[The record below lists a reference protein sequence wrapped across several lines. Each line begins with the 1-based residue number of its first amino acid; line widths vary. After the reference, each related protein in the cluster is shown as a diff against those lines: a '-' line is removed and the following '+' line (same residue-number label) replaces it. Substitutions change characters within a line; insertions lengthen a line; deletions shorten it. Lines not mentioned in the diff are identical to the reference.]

1 MKQLNQVLGYYTPA
15 FFKIQI
21 NTNQDIDPN
30 NLSGQNLST
39 FIHEYTHFIQD
50 FTTIKGLENIYLVY
64 DILREYCYQIY
75 NNKTNFITLP
85 LNIQIANHVYMM
97 QIISYSW
104 GTNDNINQINNIN
117 SVETTTVEFDQNAI
131 AQQSGLANF
140 NKIKLNVDT
149 NIGNVDLEFGTL
161 AIMEGMSHLMETFL
175 NPNHITNAPD
185 YPYNI
190 AQKFA
195 QHIYPTISDE
205 MIFALCDIALQT
217 SAPGESFY
225 TMLLDI
231 QKDNINNAD
240 DIYKKFND
248 VFKTWTKGIV
258 NYAKEVLS
266 TVINGDFATQ
276 YKAWANNIFNT
287 AINLRTNNPKFFLN
301 IIRGGQFNQN
311 KEFKNFVNSVGTP
324 LMFNNYNKAFK
335 IPINNTQNWDV
346 EFFTAISYIF
356 NLLQEGTEECPLI
369 EWCKQSSI
377 QIDKNCSLNP
387 TAHSS
392 NYREPCPI
400 GMIWY
405 HWDLSKWDLSKW
417 DYQIGLKKKCVLKR
431 LKENF
436 IKSLRLYTTKK
447 GV

>member
-1 MKQLNQVLGYYTPA
+1 MKKLNQRLGYYTPA

-64 DILREYCYQIY
+64 DILREYCHQIY
-75 NNKTNFITLP
+75 DNNTNFITLP
-85 LNIQIANHVYMM
+85 LNIQIPNHEYME
-97 QIISYSW
+97 QIRNESW
-104 GTNDNINQINNIN
+104 GTNDKINQINNIN
-117 SVETTTVEFDQNAI
+117 SVKTTTVKFDQNAI
-131 AQQSGLANF
+131 AQKPDLANF
-140 NKIKLNVDT
+140 TKIKLNVDSDKG
-149 NIGNVDLEFGTL
+149 NIPLEFGTL

-175 NPNHITNAPD
+175 NPKYVTNAPD

-195 QHIYPTISDE
+195 QHICPNITNE

-217 SAPGESFY
+217 SVPGYSFY
-225 TMLLDI
+225 SMLLDI
-231 QKDNINNAD
+231 KNNKINNAD
-240 DIYKKFND
+240 DIYKKFNN
-248 VFKTWTKGIV
+248 VFKTWRIGIV

-266 TVINGDFATQ
+266 TVIDGNFAAQ
-276 YKAWANNIFNT
+276 YKTWVENLFNY

-311 KEFKNFVNSVGTP
+311 NDFIYFVNKVGTP

-335 IPINNTQNWDV
+335 IPITNTQNWDV

-356 NLLQEGTEECPLI
+356 NLLQGGPKECPLI
-369 EWCKQSSI
+369 EWCKQSNI
-377 QIDKNCSLNP
+377 KINDNCYLNP
-387 TAHSS
+387 PAHS

-400 GMIWY
+400 GTIWY
-405 HWDLSKWDLSKW
+405 HRNLSKWDLSKW
-417 DYQIGLKKKCVLKR
+417 GYQIGLKK
-431 LKENF
+431 NA
-436 IKSLRLYTTKK
+436 Y
-447 GV
+447 

>member
-1 MKQLNQVLGYYTPA
+1 MKKLNQTLGYYTPA

-21 NTNQDIDPN
+21 NTDEDIVPQ

-50 FTTIKGLENIYLVY
+50 FTTIKGLENIYCVY
-64 DILREYCYQIY
+64 DILSEYCHQIY
-75 NNKTNFITLP
+75 NNKTNHITLP
-85 LNIQIANHVYMM
+85 LNIQIPNHVYMM

-117 SVETTTVEFDQNAI
+117 SVETTTVQFDPNAI
-131 AQQSGLANF
+131 KQEPGLANF
-140 NKIKLNVDT
+140 TKIILNVDSDKG
-149 NIGNVDLEFGTL
+149 NIPLEFGTL

-175 NPNHITNAPD
+175 NPDYVTKAPD

-195 QHIYPTISDE
+195 QHICPNITNE

-217 SAPGESFY
+217 SAPGKSFY
-225 TMLLDI
+225 CMLSDI
-231 QKDNINNAD
+231 KNNKINDADNI
-240 DIYKKFND
+240 YEKFKD
-248 VFKTWTKGIV
+248 VFATWSEKSKNIV
-258 NYAKEVLS
+258 NVAKKVLS
-266 TVINGDFATQ
+266 TVIKGDFATQ

-287 AINLRTNNPKFFLN
+287 AIKLRTNNPKFFLN

-311 KEFKNFVNSVGTP
+311 KDFKNFVNSVGTP

-356 NLLQEGTEECPLI
+356 NLLQGGPKECPLI

-387 TAHSS
+387 PAHSS
-392 NYREPCPI
+392 NYRELCPI

-405 HWDLSKWDLSKW
+405 HWNLSKW

>member
-1 MKQLNQVLGYYTPA
+1 MKKLNQTLGYYTPA

-21 NTNQDIDPN
+21 NTDEDIVPQ

-64 DILREYCYQIY
+64 DILREYCHQIY
-75 NNKTNFITLP
+75 DNNTNFITLP
-85 LNIQIANHVYMM
+85 LNIQIPNHEYMM
-97 QIISYSW
+97 QIQNESW
-104 GTNDNINQINNIN
+104 GTNDKINQINNIN
-117 SVETTTVEFDQNAI
+117 SVKTTTVKFDQNAI
-131 AQQSGLANF
+131 AQKPDLANF
-140 NKIKLNVDT
+140 TKIKLNVDSDKG
-149 NIGNVDLEFGTL
+149 NIPLEFGTL

-175 NPNHITNAPD
+175 NPKYVTNAPD

-195 QHIYPTISDE
+195 QHICPNITNE

-217 SAPGESFY
+217 SVPGYSFY

-231 QKDNINNAD
+231 KNNKINNAD
-240 DIYKKFND
+240 DIYKKFNN
-248 VFKTWTKGIV
+248 VFKTWRIGIV

-266 TVINGDFATQ
+266 TVIDGNFAAQ
-276 YKAWANNIFNT
+276 YKTWVENLFNY

-311 KEFKNFVNSVGTP
+311 NDFIDFVNKVGTP

-335 IPINNTQNWDV
+335 IPITNTQNWDV

-356 NLLQEGTEECPLI
+356 NLLQGGPKECPLI
-369 EWCKQSSI
+369 EWCKQSNI
-377 QIDKNCSLNP
+377 KINDNCYLNP
-387 TAHSS
+387 PAHSS

-400 GMIWY
+400 GTIWY
-405 HWDLSKWDLSKW
+405 HRNLSKWDLSKLG
-417 DYQIGLKKKCVLKR
+417 YQIGLKK
-431 LKENF
+431 NA
-436 IKSLRLYTTKK
+436 Y
-447 GV
+447 

>member
-1 MKQLNQVLGYYTPA
+1 MKKLNQRLGYYTPA

-21 NTNQDIDPN
+21 NTDEDIVPQ

-50 FTTIKGLENIYLVY
+50 FTTIKGLENIYYIY
-64 DILREYCYQIY
+64 DCLRGYCKQIY
-75 NNKTNFITLP
+75 DNKTNHITLP
-85 LNIQIANHVYMM
+85 LNIQIPIHVYMM

-117 SVETTTVEFDQNAI
+117 SVETTTVKFDQNAI

-140 NKIKLNVDT
+140 TKIILNVDSDKG
-149 NIGNVDLEFGTL
+149 NISLEFGTL
-161 AIMEGMSHLMETFL
+161 AIMEGMAHLMETFL

-217 SAPGESFY
+217 SVPGYSFY
-225 TMLLDI
+225 SMLLDI
-231 QKDNINNAD
+231 QKNNIDNAD
-240 DIYKKFND
+240 DIYEKFKD
-248 VFKTWTKGIV
+248 VFETWTKDIV

-266 TVINGDFATQ
+266 TVIKGDFATQ

-287 AINLRTNNPKFFLN
+287 AIKLRITNPKFLLD
-301 IIRGGQFNQN
+301 IIKKGQFNQN
-311 KEFKNFVNSVGTP
+311 NDFIAFVNKVGTP

-335 IPINNTQNWDV
+335 IPITNTQNWDV

-356 NLLQEGTEECPLI
+356 NLLQGGTKECPLMK
-369 EWCKQSSI
+369 WCKQSNI
-377 QIDKNCSLNP
+377 KIDDNCSLNP
-387 TAHSS
+387 PTRSH
-392 NYREPCPI
+392 YKELCPI
-400 GMIWY
+400 GMIW
-405 HWDLSKWDLSKW
+405 KNRNLSKW
-417 DYQIGLKKKCVLKR
+417 DYQIGLKK
-431 LKENF
+431 NA
-436 IKSLRLYTTKK
+436 Y
-447 GV
+447 

>member
-1 MKQLNQVLGYYTPA
+1 MKQLNQELGFYEPA

-21 NTNQDIDPN
+21 NTDEDIVPQ

-50 FTTIKGLENIYLVY
+50 FTTIKGLENIYYIY
-64 DILREYCYQIY
+64 DCLREYCHQIY
-75 NNKTNFITLP
+75 DNNTNFITLP
-85 LNIQIANHVYMM
+85 LNIQIENHVSMKK
-97 QIISYSW
+97 IKNESW
-104 GTNDNINQINNIN
+104 GTGCSINKINKILNIYEEHVQ
-117 SVETTTVEFDQNAI
+117 FDSNAI

-140 NKIKLNVDT
+140 KKIKLNVDSDKG
-149 NIGNVDLEFGTL
+149 NISLEFGTL

-175 NPNHITNAPD
+175 NPKYVTNAPD

-195 QHIYPTISDE
+195 QHICPNITNE

-217 SAPGESFY
+217 SVPGYSFY
-225 TMLLDI
+225 SMLLDI

-240 DIYKKFND
+240 NIYEKFKD
-248 VFKTWTKGIV
+248 VFETWRIGIV

-266 TVINGDFATQ
+266 TVIDGNFAAQ
-276 YKAWANNIFNT
+276 YKTWVENLFNY
-287 AINLRTNNPKFFLN
+287 AINLRTNNPNFFLN

-311 KEFKNFVNSVGTP
+311 NDFIDFVNKVGTP

-335 IPINNTQNWDV
+335 IPITNTQNWDV

-356 NLLQEGTEECPLI
+356 NLLQGGPKECPLI
-369 EWCKQSSI
+369 EWCKQSNI
-377 QIDKNCSLNP
+377 KINDNCYLNP
-387 TAHSS
+387 PAHSS

-400 GMIWY
+400 GTIWY
-405 HWDLSKWDLSKW
+405 HRNLSKWDLSKLG
-417 DYQIGLKKKCVLKR
+417 YQIGLKK
-431 LKENF
+431 NA
-436 IKSLRLYTTKK
+436 Y
-447 GV
+447 

>member
-1 MKQLNQVLGYYTPA
+1 MKKLNQTLGYYTPA

-30 NLSGQNLST
+30 NLSKQDLST

-64 DILREYCYQIY
+64 DILREYCNQIY
-75 NNKTNFITLP
+75 NNKTNHITLP
-85 LNIQIANHVYMM
+85 LNIKIPNHRYMKE
-97 QIISYSW
+97 IKNESW
-104 GTNDNINQINNIN
+104 GTRKVYDKINTIIKIDKEQ
-117 SVETTTVEFDQNAI
+117 VQFDPNAI
-131 AQQSGLANF
+131 KQEPGLANF
-140 NKIKLNVDT
+140 TKIKLKVNTDT
-149 NIGNVDLEFGTL
+149 GNDDLEFGTL

-175 NPNHITNAPD
+175 NPQYVTNAPD

-195 QHIYPTISDE
+195 QHICPNITNE

-217 SAPGESFY
+217 SIPGHSFY
-225 TMLLDI
+225 TMLLTI
-231 QKDNINNAD
+231 NEQNINSAD
-240 DIYKKFND
+240 DIYDKFNE
-248 VFKTWTKGIV
+248 VFNIWENKQNIV
-258 NYAKEVLS
+258 YCAIQVLS

-287 AINLRTNNPKFFLN
+287 AIKLRITNPKFLLD
-301 IIRGGQFNQN
+301 IIKKGQFNQN
-311 KEFKNFVNSVGTP
+311 NDFIDFVNKVGTP

-356 NLLQEGTEECPLI
+356 NLLQGGPKECPLI
-369 EWCKQSSI
+369 EWCKQSNI
-377 QIDKNCSLNP
+377 QIDNICYLNP
-387 TAHSS
+387 PAHS
-392 NYREPCPI
+392 NDRKLCPI

-405 HWDLSKWDLSKW
+405 NWNLSNW

-436 IKSLRLYTTKK
+436 IKTLRLYTTKK